1 MRPMMDTMMDELSES
16 APPAVAAWIREHEAD
31 VGAVLLAG
39 LCRHLEREYARLM
52 GGYPRTKED
61 LGRFNGWIYSLGRPD
76 VQALL
81 SEVRSYNH
89 FNLRDLLNSAR
100 EKYDGKVRWIRK
112 ENLFREDG
120 SSKNI
125 TLFTRVRTVKQPQ
138 ISRTSQGPV
147 EAGFGIVLTTGTGSS
162 EEARRAVGTTAAM
175 KVKFDPEKPQ
185 PKEEPEDDAE
195 SPAGEAAPVLNW
207 LVTRADAQN
216 RPTERQARLPRLFW
230 PDLAVIDY
238 MSGPRYG
245 SRGRYQVLKRMKP
258 GSRVLG
264 EDHETWEATGFD
276 FNNLKDMWA
285 FLREDRDTR
294 LGVKK

>member
-1 MRPMMDTMMDELSES
+1 MQPMFDTLMDALSGSASRPLAT
-16 APPAVAAWIREHEAD
+16 WIQAHEAE
-31 VGAVLLAG
+31 VGSVALAAV
-39 LCRHLEREYARLM
+39 CRHLEKEYSRLM
-52 GGYPRTKED
+52 GGYPRTREE
-61 LGRFNGWIYSLGRPD
+61 LGAFNKRIFDMSRAD
-76 VQALL
+76 VSALL
-81 SEVRSYNH
+81 SEVRSTGH
-89 FNLRDLLNSAR
+89 FNLRDLLNRAR
-100 EKYDGKVRWIRK
+100 EKYDGEVRWIRK

-120 SSKNI
+120 SQKNI

-138 ISRTSQGPV
+138 FARASQEPV
-147 EAGFGIVLTTGTGSS
+147 EAGFGIVVATGTGSS
-162 EEARRAVGTTAAM
+162 DEAKRAVGTTAAM
-175 KVKFDPEKPQ
+175 QVKFDPEKPQ
-185 PKEEPEDDAE
+185 PKEEPQEDTD
-195 SPAGEAAPVLNW
+195 PAGEAAPALNW

-238 MSGPRYG
+238 MNGPRYG
-245 SRGRYQVLKRMKP
+245 SRGRYRVLRRMKP